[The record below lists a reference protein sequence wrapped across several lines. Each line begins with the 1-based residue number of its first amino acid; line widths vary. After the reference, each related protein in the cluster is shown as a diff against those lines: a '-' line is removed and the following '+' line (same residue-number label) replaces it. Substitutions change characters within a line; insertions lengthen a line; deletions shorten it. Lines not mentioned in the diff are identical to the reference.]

1 MTQDEVLAN
10 VSTTKAV
17 IAVVDDDAG
26 ILRGLKRLLDARG
39 FATKTFQSGEEFLQ
53 GDEADK
59 SACVILDIHMDG
71 MSGIETRRAL
81 SARGSRV
88 PVIFMTA
95 LETASVR
102 REAIESGCAAFLE
115 KPVSGQVLIET
126 IQNATAIH

>member
-1 MTQDEVLAN
+1 
-10 VSTTKAV
+10 VSTTKPV
-17 IAVVDDDAG
+17 IAVVDDDPG

-81 SARGSRV
+81 SARGSRA

-95 LETASVR
+95 LETASAR
-102 REAIESGCAAFLE
+102 REAIDSGCAVFLE